1 MCLISSTILS
11 ETFLI
16 LRRMERDMIRM
27 YIGLHVK
34 YPLLLLDFNET
45 WILLDSF
52 SKNPQISYFMK
63 IRPVGAELFHVERRT
78 DGYCWS
84 KFRNFANASK
94 NLYLMFTR
102 SADHIII
109 TLQILITD
117 VISRCIQ
124 HYNNQW
130 YCYDILCACKLALV
144 GFKSYTFYV
153 LILEDYGWPP

>member
-1 MCLISSTILS
+1 
-11 ETFLI
+11 
-16 LRRMERDMIRM
+16 M
-27 YIGLHVK
+27 YFGLHVK

-52 SKNPQISYFMK
+52 SKNTQIYFMK
-63 IRPVGAELFHVERRT
+63 IRPVATELWVVDSRT
-78 DGYCWS
+78 DGHEA
-84 KFRNFANASK
+84 NFAILRTRLEC
-94 NLYLMFTR
+94 LYLMFTR

-130 YCYDILCACKLALV
+130 YCYDIFCACKLALV
-144 GFKSYTFYV
+144 GFKSYIFYV
-153 LILEDYGWPP
+153 LKLEDDGWPPQHVRKGKIVIFCLDLKNPECWF